1 MTFGMKKMMIIAV
14 LSLLPL
20 SVFAQSGDT
29 FTHPWK
35 GATVAFFG
43 DSITD
48 PGSVPEN
55 HDWTGRQDTHYWGY
69 LQEWLG
75 IKPLVYGVSGRKW
88 DDVGNQAERLKKEH
102 GDNFDAITILL
113 GTNDFIGDVPIGEWY
128 TQTLKTTKSAMGTPA
143 REYEWMSKT
152 PVMDIST
159 LKGRINIAVSTLK
172 RMFPD
177 KQIVILTPIHRAYA
191 TFGDEN
197 IQPDES
203 FPNKIGVY
211 FLEYVNAV
219 KEAGN
224 VWGVPVIDLN
234 SLCGINPMVE
244 EQVSYFS
251 NSETDRLHPNA
262 KGHKR
267 IAQTLMYQLLTLP
280 CRL

>member
-1 MTFGMKKMMIIAV
+1 MKKLLLLAAS
-14 LSLLPL
+14 LLLPL
-20 SVFAQSGDT
+20 SLFSQNTSV
-29 FTHPWK
+29 THPWK

-48 PGSVPEN
+48 PGSVPDK

-88 DDVGNQAERLKKEH
+88 DDVGNQAEQLKKEH

-113 GTNDFIGDVPIGEWY
+113 GTNDFIGEVPIGEWY
-128 TQTLKTTKSAMGTPA
+128 GQTLMKTKAAMGYPA
-143 REYEWMSKT
+143 REYIRLSKT
-152 PVMDIST
+152 PLMDNTT
-159 LKGRINIAVSTLK
+159 LRGRINIAVSTLK

-177 KQIVILTPIHRAYA
+177 KQIVILTPIHRSYS
-191 TFGDEN
+191 TFGNDN
-197 IQPDES
+197 VQPDES
-203 FPNKIGVY
+203 FPNNLGLY
-211 FLEYVNAV
+211 FIEYVNAI

-224 VWGVPVIDLN
+224 VWGIPVIDLN

-244 EQVSYFS
+244 EQVMYFS

-262 KGHKR
+262 EGHKR
-267 IAQTLMYQLLTLP
+267 LAKTLMYQLLTLP
-280 CRL
+280 CSF

>member
-1 MTFGMKKMMIIAV
+1 MKKLIILA
-14 LSLLPL
+14 LLL
-20 SVFAQSGDT
+20 TLQFSAFSQDGNFS
-29 FTHPWK
+29 HPWK

-48 PGSVPEN
+48 PGSVKEN
-55 HDWTGRQDTHYWGY
+55 HDWTGFSDTHFWGY

-88 DDVGNQAERLKKEH
+88 DDVPNQANQLKSEH
-102 GDNFDAITILL
+102 GDGFDAIIIFM
-113 GTNDFIGDVPIGEWY
+113 GTNDFIADVPIGEWY
-128 TQTLKTTKSAMGTPA
+128 SQTLETTTSAMGFPA
-143 REYEWMSKT
+143 REFRWMAKN
-152 PVMDIST
+152 PVMDNST

-191 TFGDEN
+191 TFGEEN

-203 FPNKIGVY
+203 FPNKIGLY
-211 FLEYVNAV
+211 FEQYVQAI

-224 VWGVPVIDLN
+224 VWAVPVIDMN

-244 EQVSYFS
+244 EQVQYFS
-251 NSETDRLHPNA
+251 NPQTDRLHPNA
-262 KGHKR
+262 KGHERFAK
-267 IAQTLMYQLLTLP
+267 TLMYQLLMLP
-280 CRL
+280 CRFCTR

>member
-1 MTFGMKKMMIIAV
+1 MNMKKILV
-14 LSLLPL
+14 LALLVLLP
-20 SVFAQSGDT
+20 FAAFSQGTAVS
-29 FTHPWK
+29 HPWA

-55 HDWTGRQDTHYWGY
+55 HDWTGLKDTHYWAY

-88 DDVGNQAERLKKEH
+88 DDVPNQAEQLKREH
-102 GDNFDAITILL
+102 GEDFDAITIFM
-113 GTNDFIGDVPIGEWY
+113 GTNDFIADVPLGEWY
-128 TQTLKTTKSAMGTPA
+128 SQTLKKTVSAMGFPA
-143 REYEWMSKT
+143 REFEWMSKT
-152 PVMDIST
+152 PVMDNGT

-177 KQIVILTPIHRAYA
+177 KQIVILTPVHRAYS
-191 TFGDEN
+191 TFGAEN

-203 FPNKIGVY
+203 FPNKIGLY
-211 FLEYVNAV
+211 FLQYVEAI

-224 VWGVPVIDLN
+224 VWGIPVIDLN

-244 EQVSYFS
+244 EQVMYFCDP
-251 NSETDRLHPNA
+251 ETDRLHPNA
-262 KGHKR
+262 KGHER
-267 IAQTLMYQLLTLP
+267 IAKTLMYQLLALP
-280 CRL
+280 CRF

>member
-1 MTFGMKKMMIIAV
+1 MKKLV
-14 LSLLPL
+14 LLAASLLLPL
-20 SVFAQSGDT
+20 SMFSQTMAL
-29 FTHPWK
+29 THPWQ

-48 PGSVPEN
+48 PGSVPDK

-88 DDVGNQAERLKKEH
+88 DDVGNQAEQLKKEH

-113 GTNDFIGDVPIGEWY
+113 GTNDFIGEVPLGEWY
-128 TQTLKTTKSAMGTPA
+128 GQTLMKTKAAMGYPA
-143 REYEWMSKT
+143 REYTRLSKT
-152 PVMDIST
+152 PLMDNTT
-159 LKGRINIAVSTLK
+159 LRGRINIAVSTLK

-177 KQIVILTPIHRAYA
+177 KQIVILTPIHRSYS
-191 TFGDEN
+191 TFGNDN
-197 IQPDES
+197 VQPDES
-203 FPNKIGVY
+203 FPNNLGLY
-211 FLEYVNAV
+211 FIEYVNAI

-224 VWGVPVIDLN
+224 VWGIPVIDLN

-244 EQVSYFS
+244 EQVMYFS

-262 KGHKR
+262 EGHKR
-267 IAQTLMYQLLTLP
+267 MAKTLMYQLLTLP

>member
-1 MTFGMKKMMIIAV
+1 MKRLV
-14 LSLLPL
+14 LLAASLLLPL
-20 SVFAQSGDT
+20 SMFSQNITV
-29 FTHPWK
+29 THPWQ

-48 PGSVPEN
+48 PGVVPDK
-55 HDWTGRQDTHYWGY
+55 HDWTGRPDTHYWGY

-88 DDVGNQAERLKKEH
+88 DDVCNQAGQLKKEH

-113 GTNDFIGDVPIGEWY
+113 GTNDFIGEVPLGEWY
-128 TQTLKTTKSAMGTPA
+128 DQTLKKTKAAMGYPA
-143 REYEWMSKT
+143 REYVRLSKT
-152 PVMDIST
+152 PLMDNAT
-159 LKGRINIAVSTLK
+159 LRGRINIAVSTLK

-177 KQIVILTPIHRAYA
+177 KQIVILTPIHRSYS

-197 IQPDES
+197 VQPDES
-203 FPNKIGVY
+203 FPNNLGLY
-211 FLEYVNAV
+211 FIEYVNAI

-224 VWGVPVIDLN
+224 VWGIPVIDLN

-244 EQVSYFS
+244 EQVMYFS
-251 NSETDRLHPNA
+251 SSETDRLHPNA
-262 KGHKR
+262 DGHKR
-267 IAQTLMYQLLTLP
+267 MAKTLMYQLLTLP